1 MAVNLEPIKLVSSF
15 TLPHSV
21 AKVKDNFLDSCNIWR
36 LRSRYSLRLIENVV
50 ASYFEGRIMSTR
62 GYPRPQRP
70 IRRGNPAAAASML
83 MAVVAIVI
91 ILVISLR

>member
-1 MAVNLEPIKLVSSF
+1 
-15 TLPHSV
+15 
-21 AKVKDNFLDSCNIWR
+21 
-36 LRSRYSLRLIENVV
+36 
-50 ASYFEGRIMSTR
+50 MSTR
-62 GYPRPQRP
+62 GYPRPERP